1 MKVYQIISENTV
13 EDFKRKF
20 ESLTPQDQEVFKKL
34 IAWEPSDT
42 PNGTSSGIDGKLYT
56 WNANRKRWIDSSNRE
71 VPPESPLHVR
81 LFDTDMSDT
90 VEKLY
95 IEVRKADEVENLNN
109 LLKKSSNQKP
119 STRKSRVKGKGS
131 KKKKTRI
138 GNLVRD
144 MQKSVGTRVPS
155 KEPGEGP
162 D

>member
-1 MKVYQIISENTV
+1 
-13 EDFKRKF
+13 
-20 ESLTPQDQEVFKKL
+20 
-34 IAWEPSDT
+34 
-42 PNGTSSGIDGKLYT
+42 
-56 WNANRKRWIDSSNRE
+56 
-71 VPPESPLHVR
+71 
-81 LFDTDMSDT
+81 MSDT

-95 IEVRKADEVENLNN
+95 MEVRRADEVENLNN

>member
-13 EDFKRKF
+13 KDFKRKF
-20 ESLTPQDQEVFKKL
+20 ESLTPQDQEAFKKL

-42 PNGTSSGIDGKLYT
+42 PNGTSSDIDGKLYT
-56 WNANRKRWIDSSNRE
+56 WNANRKRWVDSSERE

-95 IEVRKADEVENLNN
+95 MEVRRADEVENLNN

>member
-20 ESLTPQDQEVFKKL
+20 ESLTPQDQEAFKKL

-56 WNANRKRWIDSSNRE
+56 WNANRKRWIDSSERE